1 VRRILVTGGSGMV
14 GSYTATVFKDNEI
27 LSTDIQTL
35 DVRKSQKVMQIVQAF
50 RPDVIVHLAA
60 ATDVDRC
67 EQDPDWAFQTNALGT
82 QNIALACQ
90 KYDSVMVYISSA
102 AVFNG
107 DKPTPYTEFDVP
119 NPINV
124 YGRSK
129 LAGEQITASL
139 LKRFYIVR
147 AGWMIGGGTKDKKFV
162 GKIASALE
170 SGTKQIKAVDDKIG
184 SPTYAKDLFGGI
196 AGLLETDQFGLYHH
210 ANAGSCSRY
219 EVAMEIQ
226 RIMKMDD
233 VSIVPVSSANFPL
246 PAPRGRSEA
255 LQNYKLKLL
264 GFPEQRP
271 WQEALEDYLKS
282 ELLPDLQNKQA

>member
-1 VRRILVTGGSGMV
+1 MV
-14 GSYTATVFKDNEI
+14 GSYTATAFKDNEI